1 MISYKFHPDTG
12 RYMFFFNEEV
22 IYRKSLGVM
31 YTNRRM
37 PLFTVL
43 FSNKKVKSYSDYGEQ
58 DIPNS
63 LI

>member
-1 MISYKFHPDTG
+1 
-12 RYMFFFNEEV
+12 MFFSSLKKWYTGNV
-22 IYRKSLGVM
+22 LGVM

-58 DIPNS
+58 EIPNS

>member
-1 MISYKFHPDTG
+1 
-12 RYMFFFNEEV
+12 MFFFNEEV

-37 PLFTVL
+37 TLFIVL
-43 FSNKKVKSYSDYGEQ
+43 ILNKAVKSYPDYGEQ
-58 DIPNS
+58 EIPNS